1 MACSR
6 YFRFNVL
13 RVFGPSSMPQNTFVD
28 TV

>member
-6 YFRFNVL
+6 YFRFSVL
-13 RVFGPSSMPQNTFVD
+13 LVLGPSSMPQNTLVD